1 MLRRWSRVLAGQI
14 GCSQPFERHP
24 ERDVLDDPAAQ
35 ADVGEQKVFRVDDR
49 GPVGDADH
57 EHRQLEQTLEH
68 LGPLGPG
75 LLPCR
80 WLEDLAKA
88 GSVDPVDEGVAGPGD
103 DECLVVSVK
112 GDLFECRGEIC
123 MRLACE
129 RGSAAH
135 RRDRAASGRRCK
147 ARVRRRLLGVRE
159 DSRLQPMGYEIV
171 ALFVFTW
178 KGAAIV

>member
-112 GDLFECRGEIC
+112 GDLFECRGKS
-123 MRLACE
+123 ACVWPVNTIGPPFVWK
-129 RGSAAH
+129 RST
-135 RRDRAASGRRCK
+135 STPSSSLVN
-147 ARVRRRLLGVRE
+147 ARF
-159 DSRLQPMGYEIV
+159 SY
-171 ALFVFTW
+171 FS
-178 KGAAIV
+178 K

>member
-1 MLRRWSRVLAGQI
+1 MKES
-14 GCSQPFERHP
+14 
-24 ERDVLDDPAAQ
+24 
-35 ADVGEQKVFRVDDR
+35 
-49 GPVGDADH
+49 
-57 EHRQLEQTLEH
+57 
-68 LGPLGPG
+68 
-75 LLPCR
+75 
-80 WLEDLAKA
+80 
-88 GSVDPVDEGVAGPGD
+88 PGD

-129 RGSAAH
+129 RGSAAR